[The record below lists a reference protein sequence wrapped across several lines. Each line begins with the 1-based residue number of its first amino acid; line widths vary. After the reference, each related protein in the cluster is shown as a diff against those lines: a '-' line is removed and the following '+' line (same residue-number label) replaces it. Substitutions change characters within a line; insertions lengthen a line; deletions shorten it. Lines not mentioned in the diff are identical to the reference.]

1 MTESVIQALRTAL
14 QASPRDEALLAHLV
28 QLLLDGHQGE
38 EALQITRDWLSFQ
51 PTSTR
56 ALVFAIQACEM
67 TGEFTTAQNYQTL
80 LNALSAFQT
89 QSPAKAAV
97 TVSDQGT
104 PEKAVHVVE
113 PSGPRNAFDDLW
125 DTEPSTI
132 TLADVAGMQAVK
144 DRIHRTLLGP
154 LRNPELTSM
163 YGKSLRGG
171 MLLYGPPGCGKT
183 YLAKAIAGEMKARFL
198 SISLT
203 DVLDMYIGQSEHNL
217 KDLFDS
223 ARRRTPCVI
232 FFDEMDALGR
242 KRSLVRNSN
251 SNAIH
256 QLLMELDGKE
266 NNDGLFVLAA
276 TNAPWD
282 VDAALRRPGRLDR
295 TILVLPPDR
304 EARKAIL
311 EMNFRNRPTEQLDLD
326 TLAAQTED
334 FSGADLKHLCDTA
347 TDYALSES
355 LNSGTPRPIRRQ
367 DLMAAFKEVRPSTR
381 EWFELSKNFALYANE
396 NGLYDDLE
404 KYLKVRKF
412 I

>member
-1 MTESVIQALRTAL
+1 MTDSVIQALRTAL
-14 QASPRDEALLAHLV
+14 QNSPRDEALLEHLIR
-28 QLLLDGHQGE
+28 LLLDSEQQQ
-38 EALQITRDWLSFQ
+38 EALEHTRHWLGFN

-56 ALVFAIQACEM
+56 ALVFAVQASEAV
-67 TGEFTTAQNYQTL
+67 GDLPTAQSYQTL
-80 LNALSAFQT
+80 LNALNAFQP
-89 QSPAKAAV
+89 QGAAKAAV
-97 TVSDQGT
+97 TVSDSGT
-104 PEKAVHVVE
+104 AEKLVHAQPEA
-113 PSGPRNAFDDLW
+113 RNAFDDLW
-125 DTEPSTI
+125 DTQPSST
-132 TLADVAGMQAVK
+132 TLEDVAGMQQVK

-154 LRNPELTSM
+154 LRNPGLTSM

-183 YLAKAIAGEMKARFL
+183 HLAKAIAGEMQARFL

-217 KDLFDS
+217 KGLFDS
-223 ARRRTPCVI
+223 ARKRTPCVL

-304 EARKAIL
+304 EARLAIL
-311 EMNFRNRPTEQLDLD
+311 QMNFRNKPTENLDLNW
-326 TLAAQTED
+326 LASQTED
-334 FSGADLKHLCDTA
+334 YSGADLKHLCDTA
-347 TDYALSES
+347 TEYALSDS
-355 LNSGTPRPIRRQ
+355 LRTGVPRPIRKQ
-367 DLMAAFKEVRPSTR
+367 DLQTAFQEVKPSTR

-396 NGLYDDLE
+396 NGLYDELE
-404 KYLKVRKF
+404 KYLKARKF